1 MNSIIKLNSFT
12 VKPNGNVDLF
22 DDETGTPDFY
32 TVEDILKKYLG
43 ENNIWV
49 SWDYQELCF
58 VISDSEERDEG
69 CDNIYDYIQII
80 ESIYEPFDFPPGIWE
95 QHKNDHL
102 VFEIIMINY

>member
-32 TVEDILKKYLG
+32 TVADTLKKYLG
-43 ENNIWV
+43 KNNIYV

-58 VISDSEERDEG
+58 VISDSGERDEG

-102 VFEIIMINY
+102 VFDIIMINY